1 MATLV
6 GTIQFSQGRDPHTLC
21 SPGVSRQLVNAAVS
35 SLFLPALVLG
45 HLNRDR
51 DKLSAHEP
59 QGGRQ
64 NAGGSEGTKQEQVA
78 CHQYHTDHVQLSDR
92 LWRLF

>member
-6 GTIQFSQGRDPHTLC
+6 GTTQFPRGRDPHTLS
-21 SPGVSRQLVNAAVS
+21 SPGVSGQLVNAAVS

-64 NAGGSEGTKQEQVA
+64 KAGGSEGDQA
-78 CHQYHTDHVQLSDR
+78 GASR
-92 LWRLF
+92 LPPAPHRSCSAF